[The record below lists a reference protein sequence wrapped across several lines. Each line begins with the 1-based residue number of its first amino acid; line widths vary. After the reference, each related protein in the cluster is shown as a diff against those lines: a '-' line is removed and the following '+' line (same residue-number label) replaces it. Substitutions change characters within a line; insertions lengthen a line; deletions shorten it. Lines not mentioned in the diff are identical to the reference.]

1 MSLRPRF
8 GLLTAPALFLAA
20 AFSARGQEPPPPPTL
35 PPAAPPAATP
45 TPAPAFSTSAPL
57 RLSDKPSLRVDR
69 LPAENPF
76 GLAAESPAT
85 LPIKPAFAE
94 QTVDA
99 AVYAAV
105 HVDKTGK
112 VVGAQFPRN
121 PIPSLAAE
129 ERRSFDRWT
138 FDPAH
143 QGGKSVDTWASV
155 RVELTVDVKPPKV
168 EQIGLSPVLP
178 AAPVPAP
185 LEWGP
190 DSTWY
195 DGFHGLLP
203 GDGSVAVEQAETLAV
218 PTKTKWDADSF
229 KGAFAIRMWIK
240 VNAAG
245 RAERSIPIQ
254 TTDPVLISYFRKQVA
269 GWQFHPATVKGQP
282 AESWAELSVVGQI
295 AYSVEVKQIANL
307 RKTLVAPSEARP

>member
-1 MSLRPRF
+1 MSLRRRF
-8 GLLTAPALFLAA
+8 GLLIAPALFLAA
-20 AFSARGQEPPPPPTL
+20 AFPARGQEPPSPTV
-35 PPAAPPAATP
+35 PPAALPAPTP

-57 RLSDKPSLRVDR
+57 RLSDKPSLRVER

-76 GLAAESPAT
+76 GLAAESPAA
-85 LPIKPAFAE
+85 LPVKPAFTE

-121 PIPSLAAE
+121 PIPSLSAE
-129 ERRSFDRWT
+129 ERRSFERWS
-138 FDPAH
+138 FEPAR
-143 QGGKSVDTWASV
+143 QGGQPVDTWASL
-155 RVELTVDVKPPKV
+155 RVELTVDVKPPRV

-185 LEWGP
+185 LEWGA
-190 DSTWY
+190 DTAWY

-218 PTKTKWDADSF
+218 PKKTKWDADSF
-229 KGAFAIRMWIK
+229 KGAFAIRMGIK
-240 VNAAG
+240 GSAAG
-245 RAERSIPIQ
+245 RAERSIPNL
-254 TTDPVLISYFRKQVA
+254 TTDQVLISHFRKHNA

-295 AYSVEVKQIANL
+295 AYSAEVRQIANL